1 MYSSVSSTS
10 GAQVVGAGSLL
21 NTLIPTAVVQPSAQA
36 VVLPYV
42 GNLAGG
48 QYTSEI
54 VAVVDAVQNG
64 AVVGIDCTH
73 KLTDSS
79 GNTLLVKFRYFAPSD
94 IEALAKVLA
103 EYGLKGGIGA
113 ALMGL
118 QETVDIAPRPGSN
131 RYLCIAHRVLLSN
144 TASVTAPTQGTSVAN
159 TSCHKKGGVL
169 SRHSRNPM
177 SKSLSHTKSLLDAD
191 DDSEFDDFLDEDDE
205 PDED

>member
-1 MYSSVSSTS
+1 MSNSFNCTY

-21 NTLIPTAVVQPSAQA
+21 NTLIPTAVAQPSAQA

-42 GNLAGG
+42 GNLASG

-54 VAVVDAVQNG
+54 VAVDDAVQNSSI
-64 AVVGIDCTH
+64 VGIDCTH

-79 GNTLLVKFRYFAPSD
+79 GNTLLVKFRYFAPFD
-94 IEALAKVLA
+94 IETLAKVLA
-103 EYGLKGGIGA
+103 EYCLTGGIGA

-131 RYLCIAHRVLLSN
+131 RYMSIAHRVLLSN
-144 TASVTAPTQGTSVAN
+144 TTTVSAPTQGTSVAN
-159 TSCHKKGGVL
+159 PSYHKKGGML
-169 SRHSRNPM
+169 SRHTRNSM